1 MSVHITSLDD
11 FNTKLKDAGDTLV
24 IVDFFATWCGPC
36 KMIAPKLEELA
47 NELGQAILVLK
58 VDVDECEDIATEY
71 KISSM
76 PTFIFF
82 KNGKVIQQF
91 SGANFDKLK
100 TMTLENK

>member
-1 MSVHITSLDD
+1 MSVHITSTDD
-11 FNTKLKDAGDTLV
+11 FNTKLKDAGDALV

-47 NELGQAILVLK
+47 NEHGQSILVLK

-71 KISSM
+71 NISSM

-82 KNGKVIQQF
+82 KNGKVVEQF
-91 SGANFDKLK
+91 SGANFEKLK
-100 TMTLENK
+100 QIVADNK